1 MDRPLQACTEP
12 GCPARVLRGRCEAHT
27 LAPRQE
33 HARDNVAVRR
43 WYRTARW
50 IRLRR
55 AVLVDA
61 AYQCQGCQAVQVALE
76 VDHIRRHGGD
86 PVLFWDRSN
95 LQTLCST
102 CHTKKTNRG
111 E

>member
-27 LAPRQE
+27 LPARQE
-33 HARDNVAVRR
+33 GDRDNVAVRR

-50 IRLRR
+50 MRLRL

-61 AYQCQGCQAVQVALE
+61 AYQCQGCGAVQVALE
-76 VDHIRRHGGD
+76 VDHIVRHRGD
-86 PVLFWDRSN
+86 PDRFWDRTN
-95 LQTLCST
+95 LQALCST
-102 CHTKKTNRG
+102 CHAHKTNRG